1 MLTYIKSYK
10 LMAKFINYKEIYN
23 KTKELISII

>member
-10 LMAKFINYKEIYN
+10 LMAKFINYKEIYR
-23 KTKELISII
+23 KIKELISII

>member
-1 MLTYIKSYK
+1 MFTYIKSYK
-10 LMAKFINYKEIYN
+10 LMAKFIKYKEIYR

>member
-10 LMAKFINYKEIYN
+10 LMSKFINYKEIYK